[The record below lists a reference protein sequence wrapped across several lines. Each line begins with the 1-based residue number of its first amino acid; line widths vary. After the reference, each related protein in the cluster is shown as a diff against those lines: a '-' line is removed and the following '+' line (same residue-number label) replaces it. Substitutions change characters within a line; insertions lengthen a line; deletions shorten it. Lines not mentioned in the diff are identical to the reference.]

1 VNYSKLLSLIL
12 LLTIFGTIWS
22 STFLALEADN
32 STNDRLSVQTI
43 DQVLPNNN
51 DNIKS
56 HSISNRK
63 TTLNTKETI
72 EYLDLFPKQT
82 IQQTTGDT
90 RLFWVPDLRET
101 TYTYY
106 QINATLEVNGP
117 NCLIYSNLSI
127 LPSTLSNMNDSFEDI
142 IFPRLTEFYGSSPD
156 IDNNSKIIL
165 LIFDILDDIAPK
177 YISGFFYALNQWDND
192 DLSPSQKFSN
202 EAEILFI
209 DGNEGLTLLNSGDF
223 ETVAHELQH
232 LIHYGND
239 QNEHLWLDE
248 GASMFAEYLIG
259 KDPFSIPTYINPLQ
273 ANPDVS
279 LTYWDYIDAD
289 NLVLANYGASYAF
302 FMYLAEHYGGS
313 SFIQDVVTRS
323 TDGID
328 SVEQSL
334 ASFGYNPDFKELFRN
349 WTIAN
354 YLDDTTFENGFYGY
368 DNVTISMSTEQ
379 SYSNSAIPRTEN
391 SVPYWGTDYLFF
403 DLPSDT
409 PFNLEFKGDDQAG
422 YIVTVILSNTS
433 STPLVMPVDI
443 STVGYGNFSTEELG
457 LTADEV
463 TLVISSYTKGSTPNY
478 NNTNTAPAQSYWF
491 MMNPSGVT
499 ISLGSLIFSGLENP
513 LSIFNITVKDSDSI
527 IWQEADGS
535 TYDILNSSD
544 MSTGIS
550 GNLTYNLD
558 KHYWESPEINI
569 TSLTDGD
576 YRIEFHFFNDTS
588 YGIGYSEAF
597 TILTNTNSST
607 TTIGLSGMQIPGF
620 LLILA
625 LLSLSKLFRKRN
637 KN

>member
-12 LLTIFGTIWS
+12 LLTVFGTIWS
-22 STFLALEADN
+22 SSFLALEANN
-32 STNDRLSVQTI
+32 STYDRLSDQTSN
-43 DQVLPNNN
+43 QVLSNNN

-63 TTLNTKETI
+63 TTLDAKETI
-72 EYLDLFPKQT
+72 EYVGPFPKQT
-82 IQQTTGDT
+82 IQQTIGDT
-90 RLFWVPDLRET
+90 KLFWVPDVSEPP
-101 TYTYY
+101 YTYY

-117 NCLIYSNLSI
+117 NCLIYSNISGI
-127 LPSTLSNMNDSFEDI
+127 TSTLSNMNDSFETI
-142 IFPRLTEFYGSSPD
+142 IFPKLTEFYGSPPD
-156 IDNNSKIIL
+156 FNSDEKIIL
-165 LIFDILDDIAPK
+165 LVLDILDDIAPN
-177 YISGFFYALNQWDND
+177 YISGFFYAMNQYDNETHEY
-192 DLSPSQKFSN
+192 SN

-209 DGNEGLTLLNSGDF
+209 DGNEGLSLLSSGNF

-239 QNEHLWLDE
+239 INEHLWLDE

-259 KDPFSIPTYINPLQ
+259 KDPFSIPTYKNPLQ
-273 ANPDVS
+273 TNPDVS
-279 LTYWDYIDAD
+279 LTYWDYINAD

-313 SFIQDVVTRS
+313 SFIQNVVTRS

-328 SVEQSL
+328 SIEQSL
-334 ASFGYNPDFKELFRN
+334 AYFGYNSDFKELFRN

-354 YLDDTTFENGFYGY
+354 YLDNTSFENGFYGY
-368 DNVTISMSTEQ
+368 ENVTISMSIEGSPYT
-379 SYSNSAIPRTEN
+379 NSAIPRTEN
-391 SVPYWGTDYLFF
+391 EVPYWGTDYLFF

-443 STVGYGNFSTEELG
+443 STIGYGNFSTEELG

-463 TLVISSYTKGSTPNY
+463 TLVISSYTKGSTSNY
-478 NNTNTAPAQSYWF
+478 NDTKTAPAQSYWF
-491 MMNPSGVT
+491 MINPSGVT
-499 ISLGSLIFSGLENP
+499 ISLGNLIFSGLENP
-513 LSIFNITVKDSDSI
+513 LSIFNITVKDSTGH
-527 IWQEADGS
+527 IWQEADDS
-535 TYDILNSSD
+535 TYEILNSSD

-558 KHYWESPEINI
+558 NHYWESSEINI
-569 TSLTDGD
+569 TSLSDGD
-576 YRIEFHFFNDTS
+576 YRIEYHFFNDTS
-588 YGIGYSEAF
+588 SGIGYSETF
-597 TILTNTNSST
+597 TILTKNSTST
-607 TTIGLSGMQIPGF
+607 TTIGLLGIQISGF
-620 LLILA
+620 LVILT
-625 LLSLSKLFRKRN
+625 LLSLSSLLRKRN

>member
-1 VNYSKLLSLIL
+1 MNYSKLLSLIL

-63 TTLNTKETI
+63 TTLDAEETI
-72 EYLDLFPKQT
+72 EYVDFFPKQT

-90 RLFWVPDLRET
+90 KLFWVPDLRDNP
-101 TYTYY
+101 YTYY
-106 QINATLEVNGP
+106 QVNATLGIIGP
-117 NCLIYSNLSI
+117 HCLIYHNVSI
-127 LPSTLSNMNDSFEDI
+127 SLPTLSDMNDSFENVI
-142 IFPRLTEFYGSSPD
+142 YPKLTEFYGTPPD
-156 IDNNSKIIL
+156 VNSDEKIIL
-165 LIFDILDDIAPK
+165 LIFDIVDGLGGIN
-177 YISGFFYALNQWDND
+177 YVSGFFYAMNQFDND
-192 DLSPSQKFSN
+192 TYEYSN

-239 QNEHLWLDE
+239 PNEHLWLDE

-259 KDPFSIPTYINPLQ
+259 KDPFSITTYKNPLQ

-279 LTYWDYIDAD
+279 LTYWDYIDVD

-443 STVGYGNFSTEELG
+443 STIGYGNFSTEELG

-463 TLVISSYTKGSTPNY
+463 TLVISSYTKGSTPSY
-478 NNTNTAPAQSYWF
+478 NDTNTAPAQSYWF

-499 ISLGSLIFSGLENP
+499 ISLGNLIFSGVENP
-513 LSIFNITVKDSDSI
+513 LSIFNITVKDSDSH